1 MMITTSIGIMMAMMM
16 LIKRILFMIK
26 ENDNDEPL
34 MGRILHWLPMMMI
47 IFIITIKSLSQSSQL
62 TFNCTKGLH

>member
-1 MMITTSIGIMMAMMM
+1 MMMTTIIGMMMAMLM

-26 ENDNDEPL
+26 ENDDGEPL
-34 MGRILHWLPMMMI
+34 TGRILHWLPMMMI
-47 IFIITIKSLSQSSQL
+47 IFIITMKSSSQSSQL

>member
-1 MMITTSIGIMMAMMM
+1 MMMTTIIGMMAMMM

-47 IFIITIKSLSQSSQL
+47 IFIITMKSSSRSSQL
-62 TFNCTKGLH
+62 TFNCTTGLH